1 MLLARPVPVRLRGV
15 TVTPTDPADINR
27 QIRAAERALA
37 DRPADEE
44 TEGVA
49 KRAGFIMGT
58 VFDVTQTEPSDERE
72 RTDGHR
78 PEAVAGR

>member
-37 DRPADEE
+37 DRRAE
-44 TEGVA
+44 VA
-49 KRAGFIMGT
+49 AL
-58 VFDVTQTEPSDERE
+58 
-72 RTDGHR
+72 
-78 PEAVAGR
+78 EAELRRLRDLAGRRPGDGSDQPALFPRDAQGNLF